1 MTLCFASVVLLLLR
15 LLLLRVSIFVG
26 ERRLVLVAV
35 VPIKMLLLV
44 MHRQQRSAAAS
55 WVVHRLLTVVLSI
68 HLLVRRGM
76 LVVNLLVTVPVRV
89 WLMTRLV
96 SVALHLGRLEMS
108 LRCGWV
114 VV

>member
-1 MTLCFASVVLLLLR
+1 
-15 LLLLRVSIFVG
+15 
-26 ERRLVLVAV
+26 
-35 VPIKMLLLV
+35 
-44 MHRQQRSAAAS
+44 
-55 WVVHRLLTVVLSI
+55 
-68 HLLVRRGM
+68 M

-96 SVALHLGRLEMS
+96 SVALHLDRLEMS